1 MGISQ
6 KIFLLFLIKTTW
18 SLNKS
23 MVCLCVRTRPCVC
36 TLSGT
41 GEQWGQQPTP
51 VPTVCP
57 REGGAQPSPLCFKTL
72 PEAKA
77 YQFLSHGVENQC
89 YMGPKPLSLWSCACS
104 QRDPRSR
111 LFVHALR
118 RSVLALAGSPLITC
132 YDRWDWKN

>member
-1 MGISQ
+1 
-6 KIFLLFLIKTTW
+6 
-18 SLNKS
+18 
-23 MVCLCVRTRPCVC
+23 MVCLCVRTRLCVC

-104 QRDPRSR
+104 QRPSVTFICACVKEVCARSR
-111 LFVHALR
+111 RQPVDN
-118 RSVLALAGSPLITC
+118 VL
-132 YDRWDWKN
+132 